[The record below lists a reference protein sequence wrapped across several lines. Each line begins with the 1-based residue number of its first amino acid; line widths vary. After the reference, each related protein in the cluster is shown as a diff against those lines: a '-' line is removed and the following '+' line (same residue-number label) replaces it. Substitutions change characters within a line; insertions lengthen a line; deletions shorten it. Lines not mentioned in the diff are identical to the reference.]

1 VTPPRPELVGHFG
14 MAASTHYLATATAMS
29 VLERGG
35 NAFDAAAAAGFVL
48 QVVEP
53 HMNGPA
59 GEMPA
64 LVWDATEQRAHVLC
78 GQGVAPAAATI
89 IAFRDL
95 GLDLVP
101 GTGLLPATVP
111 GTFGAWTL
119 LLERWGTWELAD
131 VLDYAIGYCHAG
143 YPALPSIVQTLA
155 AVAELFRVDWPTSA
169 AAWLPAGAVPSAG
182 QRLTN
187 PVLGRTYQRIVTEA
201 GRRGGTREARLA
213 AARDIWY
220 RGWVAEEIGSF
231 CASTSWLDTTG
242 ERHGGL
248 LTADDLAD
256 WSPSVETPATFSY
269 GRYQLLKTGLWG
281 QGPVFGQ
288 QLALLDALG
297 LDATPD
303 PASYGTPDY
312 LHTVIEA
319 AKLAFADR
327 EAWYG
332 DSAAADTL
340 DRLLDP
346 GYTRARAELVGGSA
360 SLELWPGR
368 LGDREPRL
376 PRLPGPADAAALA
389 RSLVATVGESVVGS
403 AGSDFGGREPAES
416 GVASGELAES
426 GVAGGEPA
434 ESGADTGEPVML
446 AASEPIVRADGR
458 VAGDTC
464 HVDVV
469 DRWGN
474 MVSATPS
481 GGWLQS
487 SPVLPELGFPLGT
500 RGQMFFLEEGLPN
513 SLRPGAR
520 PRTTLSPS
528 LALRDGEPWLAFGTP
543 GGDQQ
548 DQWSLHFFLAVVR
561 GGLSLQAAIDAPAM
575 HSEHFPS
582 SFYPR
587 TALPGQVSVENRFP
601 GEVLAQLARRGHRV
615 VRRPPWSLGRLSA
628 VAREAH
634 HLAAAANPR
643 GSQGYAAG
651 R

>member
-64 LVWDATEQRAHVLC
+64 VLWDAAEQSAHVLC
-78 GQGVAPAAATI
+78 GQGVAPAAATLDR
-89 IAFRDL
+89 FGEL

-101 GTGLLPATVP
+101 GTGLLAATVP
-111 GTFGAWTL
+111 GSFGAWTL
-119 LLERWGTWELAD
+119 LVERWGTWELAD
-131 VLDYAIGYCHAG
+131 LLDYAIGYCHAG
-143 YPALPSIVQTLA
+143 YPALPAITRTVA
-155 AVAELFRVDWPTSA
+155 AVAELFGTDWPTSA
-169 AAWLPAGAVPSAG
+169 AAWLPAGAVPTAG

-187 PVLGRTYQRIVTEA
+187 PALGRTYQRIVTEA
-201 GRRGGTREARLA
+201 TRRGGTREARLA
-213 AARDIWY
+213 AARDVWY
-220 RGWVAEEIGSF
+220 RGWVAEEIGRF
-231 CASTSWLDTTG
+231 CATTSWLDTSG

-248 LTADDLAD
+248 LTADDLAA
-256 WSPSVETPATFSY
+256 WSPTVEQPEVFDY
-269 GRYQLLKTGLWG
+269 GRYQVLKTGIWG

-288 QLALLDALG
+288 QLALLDSLG

-303 PASYGTPDY
+303 PAGFGDPDH
-312 LHTVIEA
+312 LHTVLEV

-332 DSAAADTL
+332 DSAEPGTVR
-340 DRLLDP
+340 RLLDP
-346 GYTRARAELVGGSA
+346 EYTRRRGELVGGSA
-360 SLELWPGR
+360 SLELRPGR
-368 LGDREPRL
+368 LGEREPRL
-376 PRLPGPADAAALA
+376 PRLPGPADPEALA
-389 RSLVATVGESVVGS
+389 RSLIATLGEAVVGS
-403 AGSDFGGREPAES
+403 AGAGFGD
-416 GVASGELAES
+416 
-426 GVAGGEPA
+426 GEPA
-434 ESGADTGEPVML
+434 PEMVTATEPV
-446 AASEPIVRADGR
+446 VRADGR

-469 DRWGN
+469 DRFGN
-474 MVSATPS
+474 MISATPS

-500 RGQMFFLEEGLPN
+500 RGQMFFLEPGLPN

-548 DQWSLHFFLAVVR
+548 DQWSVHFFLAVVR
-561 GGLSLQAAIDAPAM
+561 GGLGLQEAIDAATL

-587 TALPGQVSVENRFP
+587 AALPGQVSVEDRFP
-601 GEVLAQLARRGHRV
+601 AEVLAELARRGHRV

-628 VAREAH
+628 VAREH
-634 HLAAAANPR
+634 DHLVAAANPR

>member
-35 NAFDAAAAAGFVL
+35 NAFDAAGAAGFVL

-64 LVWDATEQRAHVLC
+64 VLWDAAEQTAHVLC
-78 GQGVAPAAATI
+78 GQGVAPAAATVDR
-89 IAFRDL
+89 FGEL
-95 GLDLVP
+95 GLGLVP
-101 GTGLLPATVP
+101 GTGLLAATVP
-111 GTFGAWTL
+111 GSFGGWTL
-119 LLERWGTWELAD
+119 LVERWGSWELAD

-143 YPALPSIVQTLA
+143 YPALPAITRTVA
-155 AVAELFRVDWPTSA
+155 AVADLFRTDWPTSA
-169 AAWLPAGAVPSAG
+169 AAWLPGGAVPIAG

-187 PVLGRTYQRIVTEA
+187 PALGRTYQRIVAEA
-201 GRRGGTREARLA
+201 TRRGGTREARLA

-231 CASTSWLDTTG
+231 CATTSWLDTSG

-248 LTADDLAD
+248 LSADDLAA
-256 WSPSVETPATFSY
+256 WSPTVEPPSMFDY
-269 GRYQLLKTGLWG
+269 GRYQVLKTGIWG

-288 QLALLDALG
+288 QLALLDTLG
-297 LDATPD
+297 VDPTPD
-303 PASYGTPDY
+303 PAGFGGPDY
-312 LHTVIEA
+312 LHTVLEV

-332 DSAAADTL
+332 DSAEPGTL
-340 DRLLDP
+340 ERLLDP
-346 GYTRARAELVGGSA
+346 DYTRLRGELVGASA
-360 SLELWPGR
+360 SLELRPGR
-368 LGDREPRL
+368 LGEREPRL
-376 PRLPGPADAAALA
+376 PRLPGPVDPQALA
-389 RSLVATVGESVVGS
+389 RSLIATLGEAVVGS
-403 AGSDFGGREPAES
+403 AGSDFGDGQPAH
-416 GVASGELAES
+416 AMRTA
-426 GVAGGEPA
+426 
-434 ESGADTGEPVML
+434 TEPV
-446 AASEPIVRADGR
+446 VRADGR
-458 VAGDTC
+458 VVGDTC

-469 DRWGN
+469 DRFGN
-474 MVSATPS
+474 MISATPS

-487 SPVLPELGFPLGT
+487 SPTLPELGFPLGT
-500 RGQMFFLEEGLPN
+500 RGQMFFLESGLPN
-513 SLRPGAR
+513 SLRPGTR

-561 GGLSLQAAIDAPAM
+561 GGLGLRAAIDAATL

-587 TALPGQVSVENRFP
+587 AALPGQVSLEDRFP
-601 GEVLAQLARRGHRV
+601 AEVLAELARRGHRV

-628 VAREAH
+628 VAREH
-634 HLAAAANPR
+634 DHLAAAANPR

>member
-53 HMNGPA
+53 HMCGPA
-59 GEMPA
+59 GEVPA
-64 LVWDATEQRAHVLC
+64 LLWNAAEGTAHVLC
-78 GQGVAPAAATI
+78 GQGVAPAAASVA
-89 IAFRDL
+89 AFRDL
-95 GLDLVP
+95 GLELVP
-101 GTGLLPATVP
+101 GTGLLAATVP
-111 GTFGAWTL
+111 GSFGAWTL
-119 LLERWGTWELAD
+119 MLERWGTWELAD

-143 YPALPSIVQTLA
+143 YPALPAIVDTVA
-155 AVAELFRVDWPTSA
+155 PVAELFTGYWPTSA
-169 AAWLPAGAVPSAG
+169 AAWLPGGPVPAVG

-187 PVLGRTYQRIVTEA
+187 PGMGRTYQRIVAEA
-201 GRRGGTREARLA
+201 ARRGGTREARLA
-213 AARDIWY
+213 AARDVWY
-220 RGWVAEEIGSF
+220 RGWVAEEIATF
-231 CASTSWLDTTG
+231 CATTRWLDTSG
-242 ERHGGL
+242 EAHGGL
-248 LTADDLAD
+248 LTADDLAA
-256 WSPSVETPATFSY
+256 WSPTVESPSVFGY
-269 GRYQLLKTGLWG
+269 GRYQVLKTGLWG

-288 QLALLDALG
+288 QLALLEGLG
-297 LDATPD
+297 LGSAGY
-303 PASYGTPDY
+303 SSPDY
-312 LHTVIEA
+312 LHAVIES

-332 DSAAADTL
+332 DSAAPDTL
-340 DRLLDP
+340 AGLLDP
-346 GYTRARAELVGGSA
+346 GYTRRRRELVGPSA
-360 SLELWPGR
+360 SLELRPGA

-376 PRLPGPADAAALA
+376 PRLPGPVDPDLLS
-389 RSLVATVGESVVGS
+389 RFLVAGVGEPTVG
-403 AGSDFGGREPAES
+403 A
-416 GVASGELAES
+416 
-426 GVAGGEPA
+426 GEPTA
-434 ESGADTGEPVML
+434 RAGEPT
-446 AASEPIVRADGR
+446 ARAGEPSRAGEPLVRADGR
-458 VAGDTC
+458 VSGDTC

-469 DRWGN
+469 DRHGN

-500 RGQMFFLEEGLPN
+500 RAQMFWLEDGLPN

-548 DQWSLHFFLAVVR
+548 DQWSLHFFLAMVH
-561 GGLSLQAAIDAPAM
+561 GGLGMQAAIEAPAL

-587 TALPGQVSVENRFP
+587 AALPGQVTAEDRFP
-601 GEVLAQLARRGHRV
+601 GRVLDELARRGHRV
-615 VRRPPWSLGRLSA
+615 VRCEPWSLGRLSA
-628 VAREAH
+628 VAREPH